1 MFLHLW
7 GGQKDGQELELKAGS
22 EAPLWVGPLT
32 AQNPA
37 VGPGRVGCI
46 TSILLLSSVLGM
58 GSLGLL
64 DTWPGPEPVCDGQL
78 LGLRT

>member
-1 MFLHLW
+1 M
-7 GGQKDGQELELKAGS
+7 GQELELKAGS

-32 AQNPA
+32 AQNLQWGRA
-37 VGPGRVGCI
+37 VCI

-64 DTWPGPEPVCDGQL
+64 DTWPGLEPVCDGQL